1 MAATNSPEEPASLR
15 NHAEAPAGVAVDEAP
30 ERPAEKKPKRRW
42 WKRWLL
48 RLGIA
53 ALVLDV
59 LVTVFSFSYNAATTP
74 HVRPPAGLRYVHA
87 GDLNTRYRT
96 WGSAGSPVVLVHGFA
111 ESADTW
117 DRMARVLARDHRV
130 YAYDVDGFG
139 YTGRRGPYTID
150 HLATQLLDFLSVM
163 KITRPVLVGHS
174 SGAAVIAKAA
184 MRAPG
189 RVGGLMFLDGDALST
204 SPGPPPAVR
213 KYAFADPYRTTIL
226 RMVVLS
232 DTVIKAIYNSQCG
245 PACPRLDK
253 AGVAEWRRPFQVPGA
268 EHAVWAMANGN
279 VVGMSAKAVAGLR
292 KVHVPKSVVFGAEDD
307 VFAKKGAAQTSA
319 RIGAPAP
326 TLIPNARHLSMI
338 SHPAAVA
345 AAVEALATRAAT
357 S

>member
-1 MAATNSPEEPASLR
+1 MAATNSPEKPVEEVLDGPR
-15 NHAEAPAGVAVDEAP
+15 E
-30 ERPAEKKPKRRW
+30 KPKRRW

-48 RLGIA
+48 RLTIA
-53 ALVLDV
+53 VLALDV
-59 LVTVFSFSYNAATTP
+59 LVTVFSFGYNAATIP
-74 HVRPPAGLRYVHA
+74 HVRPPAGLTYVQA
-87 GDLNTRYRT
+87 GDLHTRYRI
-96 WGSAGSPVVLVHGFA
+96 WGTTGAPVVLVHGFA

-117 DRMARVLARDHRV
+117 DRMARELARDHRV

-139 YTGRRGPYTID
+139 YTGRRGPYTLD

-232 DTVIKAIYNSQCG
+232 GPVIRAIYSSQCG
-245 PACPRLDK
+245 PACPKLDA
-253 AGVAEWRRPFQVPGA
+253 AGLDQWRRPFQVPGA
-268 EHAVWAMANGN
+268 EHAVWDMTNSN
-279 VVGMSAKAVAGLR
+279 VVGMPADQVARLR
-292 KVHVPKSVVFGAEDD
+292 KVHVPKSVVFGAEDH
-307 VFAKKGAAQTSA
+307 VFSKKGAPETAA

-326 TLIPNARHLSMI
+326 TLIKGARHLSMI

-345 AAVEALATRAAT
+345 AAVEALATRVAT